1 MSTIASVWARE
12 ILDSRG
18 NPTIEVEVSLDSGH
32 VGRAAVPSGASTGTR
47 EALELRDGDKARYK
61 GKGVSKAVENVNT
74 EIAEAIVGLDAL
86 RQVQVDNT
94 MLDLDGT
101 DNKSRLGANAM
112 LGVSLATARAA
123 AESLALPLYQ
133 YIGGVNAKVLPVPMM
148 NIINGGAHAPNNL
161 DIQEFMIMPVG
172 AHTFADGLRMGSEIF
187 HTLKTILAADG
198 HITSVGDEGGFAPNL
213 KNHDEAFSYILKAIE
228 ESGYNPGSEVVLAI
242 DAAASEFHK
251 NGKYMIGEKGA
262 LSSPEMIEWLA
273 EFTAKYPLISIE
285 DGLAEDDWDGWRELT
300 DALGDNIQLVG
311 DDLFVTNPDIL
322 AEGIEEGIANSI
334 LIKVNQI
341 GTLTETLDAIQ
352 LAKESAYTTVVSHR
366 SGETEDSF
374 IADLAVGVNAGI
386 LWDVTDEWSIAMSYR
401 SRMDMKVDKGTA
413 QLIYASQESQQL
425 LSFLNQ
431 MLQTAGQPSAI
442 PALDK
447 GTFHTQLAL
456 PTTVTWGVSYR
467 PNDKWRMGVDLQW
480 IGWSAYKDLNVS
492 FNEKELGIKDIYSVK
507 NYSNTLSARFGA
519 EYDALDWLA
528 ARVGIY
534 YDESPV
540 DSNYL
545 NPETPSMTKISY
557 SLGMSFRLAA
567 CAALDVAYCYVSSAD
582 PERTGSYPVYDYT
595 SGDLASVFTRNY
607 KLHAHVLSFGMRF
620 NF

>member
-1 MSTIASVWARE
+1 M
-12 ILDSRG
+12 
-18 NPTIEVEVSLDSGH
+18 
-32 VGRAAVPSGASTGTR
+32 
-47 EALELRDGDKARYK
+47 
-61 GKGVSKAVENVNT
+61 
-74 EIAEAIVGLDAL
+74 
-86 RQVQVDNT
+86 
-94 MLDLDGT
+94 
-101 DNKSRLGANAM
+101 
-112 LGVSLATARAA
+112 
-123 AESLALPLYQ
+123 
-133 YIGGVNAKVLPVPMM
+133 
-148 NIINGGAHAPNNL
+148 
-161 DIQEFMIMPVG
+161 
-172 AHTFADGLRMGSEIF
+172 
-187 HTLKTILAADG
+187 
-198 HITSVGDEGGFAPNL
+198 
-213 KNHDEAFSYILKAIE
+213 
-228 ESGYNPGSEVVLAI
+228 
-242 DAAASEFHK
+242 
-251 NGKYMIGEKGA
+251 
-262 LSSPEMIEWLA
+262 
-273 EFTAKYPLISIE
+273 
-285 DGLAEDDWDGWRELT
+285 
-300 DALGDNIQLVG
+300 
-311 DDLFVTNPDIL
+311 
-322 AEGIEEGIANSI
+322 
-334 LIKVNQI
+334 
-341 GTLTETLDAIQ
+341 
-352 LAKESAYTTVVSHR
+352 
-366 SGETEDSF
+366 
-374 IADLAVGVNAGI
+374 NAGI